1 SSRNSAREQQT
12 RAYAHQLNHRF
23 PPPTAENFTNPERAL
38 NESKN
43 GANKPVLARAGNE
56 QGLSDWIDAF

>member
-1 SSRNSAREQQT
+1 
-12 RAYAHQLNHRF
+12 
-23 PPPTAENFTNPERAL
+23 L